1 MSPPQNDA
9 QQRTRIPFTKASAC
23 GNAFLMVEG
32 ERASGDL
39 GALSRR
45 LCDRH
50 RGVGADGVEWLFPDA
65 EADVKARLINADGS
79 EAEISGNGTR
89 CVAAEIC
96 SRENK
101 TEVVVRTGAGLKTC
115 RLIGRE
121 DGRQGMRQGSTF
133 EFETDMGQ
141 PEVGVQLSIE
151 TMWVRAVGTK
161 ISIGNPHVAIFV
173 ENFQEA
179 WQRQAALIG
188 TQPQFPRGTNVEY
201 VVVRGASEIEI
212 RLFERAR
219 CFSGNGDC
227 ARRFADSALGE
238 SGLSAGSGDSRL
250 PWRILR
256 LRSSR
261 DAFRFPQVANQ
272 AARTPSGRQGGN
284 CCARVEREERN
295 AGR

>member
-1 MSPPQNDA
+1 MSVPQNDA
-9 QQRTRIPFTKASAC
+9 QPNTEIPFTKASAC
-23 GNAFLMVEG
+23 GNDFLIVEG
-32 ERASGDL
+32 AHASGDL
-39 GALSRR
+39 SALTRR

-96 SRENK
+96 SRTGE

-115 RLIGRE
+115 RLISLKNDRP
-121 DGRQGMRQGSTF
+121 DGRQGSTF

-141 PEVGVQLSIE
+141 PEVGGEFSIE

-161 ISIGNPHVAIFV
+161 VSMGNPHFVIFV
-173 ENFQEA
+173 ENFQDG

-201 VVVRGASEIEI
+201 VVVRGANEIEI
-212 RLFERAR
+212 RLFERGVGETES
-219 CFSGNGDC
+219 SGTGSC
-227 ARRFADSALGE
+227 AAAVAAIATRRVASPVTVIAPGGAQTVRWENQVYLQGPATLICRGE
-238 SGLSAGSGDSRL
+238 
-250 PWRILR
+250 
-256 LRSSR
+256 
-261 DAFRFPQVANQ
+261 FFV
-272 AARTPSGRQGGN
+272 
-284 CCARVEREERN
+284 
-295 AGR
+295 